1 MKNILITGCSRG
13 IGFETVKRF
22 TNTLD
27 VNIFAISRNLKGLKK
42 LKKECNQINKK
53 ANIHIIS
60 ADLSEFSLVNNIISD
75 LKAQLNGKLDGIIHN
90 AGYLIKKDFNKLS
103 FKDLNDSFNINCFA
117 PFILTQKLIPF
128 FSKNIHVVS
137 ISSMGGVQ
145 NSQKFPGLSLYSTS
159 KGTLITLTQCLAEEY
174 KNTGFKF
181 NCLALGA
188 VQTEMLNKAFPDY
201 KAPVSAA
208 EMGEFIVNF
217 YSHGAQYFNGQ
228 VIPVS
233 MATP

>member
-13 IGFETVKRF
+13 IGFETVKIF
-22 TNTLD
+22 SNTLD
-27 VNIFAISRNLKGLKK
+27 ANIFAVSRNMKGLKK
-42 LKKECNQINKK
+42 LKNECNKINKNV
-53 ANIHIIS
+53 NIHTLS
-60 ADLSEFSLVNNIISD
+60 MDLSDFSSINNITSY
-75 LKAQLNGKLDGIIHN
+75 LKAELNGKLDGVIHN

-117 PFILTQKLIPF
+117 PILLTQKLIPF
-128 FSKNIHVVS
+128 FSKNAHVVS

-159 KGTLITLTQCLAEEY
+159 KGALITLTQCLAEEY

-188 VQTEMLNKAFPDY
+188 VQTEMLDKAFPDY
-201 KAPVSAA
+201 KAPISAA
-208 EMGEFIVNF
+208 EMGEFIVSF
-217 YSHGAQYFNGQ
+217 YSQGTQYFNGQ